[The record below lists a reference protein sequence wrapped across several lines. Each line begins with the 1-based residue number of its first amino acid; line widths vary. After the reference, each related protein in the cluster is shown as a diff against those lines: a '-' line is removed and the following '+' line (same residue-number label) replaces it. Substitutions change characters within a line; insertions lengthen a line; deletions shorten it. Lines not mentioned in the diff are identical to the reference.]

1 MRRKFRDAVL
11 RGKIYSVDLYDGIG
25 GMVRFHVQA
34 TEEKAALHAALR
46 MVIANKYYKVSEI
59 ADPVLDEVVD

>member
-25 GMVRFHVQA
+25 GMVRYHVQA
-34 TEEKAALHAALR
+34 TDEKAALHAALR
-46 MVIANKYYKVSEI
+46 MVINNKYYKASEI
-59 ADPVLDEVVD
+59 ADPALDEVVD

>member
-1 MRRKFRDAVL
+1 MRRKLRNAVL

-46 MVIANKYYKVSEI
+46 MVINNKYYKVSEI
-59 ADPVLDEVVD
+59 ADPTLDEVVD

>member
-1 MRRKFRDAVL
+1 MRRKLRDAAL
-11 RGKIYSVDLYDGIG
+11 RGKIYAVDLYDGIG

-46 MVIANKYYKVSEI
+46 MAINNKYYKVSEI

>member
-1 MRRKFRDAVL
+1 MRRKLRNEIL
-11 RGKIYSVDLYDGIG
+11 RGKIWAVDLYDGIG

-46 MVIANKYYKVSEI
+46 MVLSNKYYQVSEI
-59 ADPVLDEVVD
+59 ADPVLDSVED

>member
-1 MRRKFRDAVL
+1 MRRKLRDAVL
-11 RGKIYSVDLYDGIG
+11 RGKIYAVDLYDGIG

-46 MVIANKYYKVSEI
+46 MAINNKYYKVSEI

>member
-1 MRRKFRDAVL
+1 MRRKLRNAVL
-11 RGKIYSVDLYDGIG
+11 RGKIYDVDLYDGIG

-46 MVIANKYYKVSEI
+46 MAINNKYYKVSEI